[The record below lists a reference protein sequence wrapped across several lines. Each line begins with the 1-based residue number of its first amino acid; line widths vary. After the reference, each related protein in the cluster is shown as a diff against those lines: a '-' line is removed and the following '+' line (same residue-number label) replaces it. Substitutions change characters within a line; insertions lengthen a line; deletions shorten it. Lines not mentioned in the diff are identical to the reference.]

1 MIMIIPGSSK
11 PFSHDETGYSDALRF
26 LRSEYADHS
35 VNLLMDRNDLIDVA
49 NAHALKCNL
58 LVIGYYQLQKI
69 IYGLKDT
76 PAVIWEKDV
85 IIPGTGQVVLFRR
98 SLNDIWE
105 PATPVL
111 YIPEKNAL
119 F

>member
-1 MIMIIPGSSK
+1 MITIIPGSSK
-11 PFSHDETGYSDALRF
+11 PFSHDETGYSNALRF
-26 LRSEYADHS
+26 LRSEYIDHS
-35 VNLLMDRNDLIDVA
+35 VNLVMDRNDLIDLA
-49 NAHALKCNL
+49 NAHALDCNL
-58 LVIGYYQLQKI
+58 LAIGYNQLQKI
-69 IYGLKDT
+69 IYKLKDT

-85 IIPGTGQVVLFRR
+85 IIPETGQIVRFRR